1 MTLHEFKQLLDTV
14 ADKMAE
20 PDTATVTIPARLA
33 RVIAQALRD
42 SAQNNRL
49 LLQVAGDAIAA
60 GECEHCRLEF
70 FDRRFGEAPLLA
82 VDAAHN
88 ATGLDRLADFLGS
101 AIGASAKPKATAEQM
116 LNRYMQ
122 IADLLPSLAPRHNDS
137 PRITALLR
145 EARKIEID
153 LATHHPAL
161 GITLPLESLRRVA
174 QARTD
179 RLAFL
184 ADEYKRAKTFRD
196 SGRRAADI
204 ASEIEAIGGQ
214 APATSAARP
223 ATAQAQA

>member
-1 MTLHEFKQLLDTV
+1 MTLHEFKQLLETV

-20 PDTATVTIPARLA
+20 PETATVTIPARLA

-88 ATGLDRLADFLGS
+88 ATGLDRLADMLGS
-101 AIGASAKPKATAEQM
+101 AISAKPKATAEQL

-153 LATHHPAL
+153 LGTHHPAL

-184 ADEYKRAKTFRD
+184 ADEYKRAKGFRD
-196 SGRRAADI
+196 GGRRARDI

-214 APATSAARP
+214 APAGAAWP